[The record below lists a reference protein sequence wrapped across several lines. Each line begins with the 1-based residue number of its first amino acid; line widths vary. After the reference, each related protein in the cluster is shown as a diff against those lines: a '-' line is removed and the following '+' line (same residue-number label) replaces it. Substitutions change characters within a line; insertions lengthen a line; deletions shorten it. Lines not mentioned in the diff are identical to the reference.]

1 MASKKTPEINGGS
14 MADISF
20 LMLIFFLM
28 VSTMD
33 PAVCLLCPLRTL
45 SWRT

>member
-33 PAVCLLCPLRTL
+33 PSLLCLPRML

>member
-20 LMLIFFLM
+20 LMLIFFLI
-28 VSTMD
+28 
-33 PAVCLLCPLRTL
+33 CLPRTL